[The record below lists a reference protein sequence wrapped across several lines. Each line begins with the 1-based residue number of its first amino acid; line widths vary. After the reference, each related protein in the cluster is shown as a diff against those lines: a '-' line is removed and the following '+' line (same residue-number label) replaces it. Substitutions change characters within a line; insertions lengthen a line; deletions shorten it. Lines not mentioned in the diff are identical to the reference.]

1 MCDDESIQSTYTSNH
16 VVHDLG
22 DVDSI
27 RARPAALTISS
38 YIPLV
43 LQAILAIN
51 DSPVSATAKGRR
63 KVAMVHFNGDYS
75 IEELLQLDIKLMP
88 RVLEFCGQECSLQ
101 GLNNLFR
108 NMPSLL
114 DYYSPVREEISAT

>member
-27 RARPAALTISS
+27 RARPALTVSS

-51 DSPVSATAKGRR
+51 ASPVSATAKGRR
-63 KVAMVHFNGDYS
+63 KVAMVHFNGDYN

-88 RVLEFCGQECSLQ
+88 RVLEFLAECSLQ
-101 GLNNLFR
+101 EVNHLFR

-114 DYYSPVREEISAT
+114 DYYCPT

>member
-1 MCDDESIQSTYTSNH
+1 M
-16 VVHDLG
+16 
-22 DVDSI
+22 DSI
-27 RARPAALTISS
+27 RARPALTVSS

-51 DSPVSATAKGRR
+51 ASPVSATAKGRR

-88 RVLEFCGQECSLQ
+88 RVLEFMCSLQ
-101 GLNNLFR
+101 EVNHLFR
-108 NMPSLL
+108 NMPSLF
-114 DYYSPVREEISAT
+114 DYYSLA

>member
-1 MCDDESIQSTYTSNH
+1 MQLVCDDESIKSTYTSNH

-22 DVDSI
+22 DVDNM
-27 RARPAALTISS
+27 RARPALTISS

-51 DSPVSATAKGRR
+51 ASPVSATAKGRR

-88 RVLEFCGQECSLQ
+88 HVLQFLGSECSLQ
-101 GLNNLFR
+101 EVNHLFR
-108 NMPSLL
+108 NMPSLF
-114 DYYSPVREEISAT
+114 DYYPLA